1 MAIPS
6 KQIGGS
12 INYNLLWQISKQL
25 ERLIEVRA
33 NVSTTTSTTTLD
45 PNIIPIGTQLWT
57 NINLDVTTYRDL
69 TPIPQS
75 TTAADW
81 QAKGNSGIGAWC
93 YSNFNTANGLVYGK
107 LYNWFAVNN
116 TANGGLAPL
125 GYHIPSD
132 EEWTILTTFLGGESV
147 AGGKMKSTG
156 DLTTGDGLW
165 TSPNTAAT
173 NESGFTGLPGGLC
186 NTNGTSLNIN
196 NVGFFWGSESSAT
209 NAWRR
214 SLSFN
219 DGIANRNASSK
230 KNGMSVRLIKD

>member
-12 INYNLLWQISKQL
+12 VNYNLLWQISKQL

-45 PNIIPIGTQLWT
+45 PNIIPIGTQIWT

-75 TTAADW
+75 TTTADW
-81 QAKGNSGIGAWC
+81 IAKGTAGTGAWC
-93 YSNFNTANGLVYGK
+93 YYNFNTANGLVYGK

-125 GYHIPSD
+125 GYHVPSD
-132 EEWTILTTFLGGESV
+132 AEWTTLTDYLGGESV
-147 AGGKMKSTG
+147 AGGKMKESG
-156 DLTTGDGLW
+156 TTHW
-165 TSPNTAAT
+165 NSPNTDAT
-173 NESGFTGLPGGLC
+173 NLSGFTGLPGGLC
-186 NTNGTSLNIN
+186 NTNGAFFNISN
-196 NVGFFWGSESSAT
+196 NGFWWSSSEVSAA

-214 SLSFN
+214 GLNFN
-219 DGIANRNASSK
+219 DGIANRNGTNK
-230 KNGMSVRLIKD
+230 KTGFSVRLIKD